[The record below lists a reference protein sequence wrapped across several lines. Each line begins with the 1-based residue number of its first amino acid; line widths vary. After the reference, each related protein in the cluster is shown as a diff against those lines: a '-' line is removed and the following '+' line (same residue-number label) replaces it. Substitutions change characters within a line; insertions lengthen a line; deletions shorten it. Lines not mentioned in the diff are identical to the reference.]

1 MGNVEFNMIVPT
13 GSIIKEYLDESGIS
27 QKELSFRTGIS
38 EKHISNVFSG
48 KSRLTEEF
56 ALKLEKIITKV
67 PASYWL
73 NYEAKYRESLARKEE
88 LLSTKKWDLD
98 SLAKRFKFNE
108 IFGDLDLCIEEQ
120 AIEMLKLLK
129 LSDFCH
135 FEAVYGKL
143 QAEFLAK
150 EGEKEAIAIWLNLC
164 ESEIELQNDE
174 IGMYDAYTLQNMMDK
189 FSKDILESE
198 EDIIINQCRKFCNTN
213 GIYLVVCD
221 GITGSNVQGAL
232 VTYKGNPA
240 IYLRTGDKL
249 KYAFFHELGHLLLH
263 YNKKEISISFD
274 GYEEMTDKE
283 KEADNFAMQ
292 MLNIRE

>member
-1 MGNVEFNMIVPT
+1 MRNVEFNMIVPT
-13 GSIIKEYLDESGIS
+13 GNIIKEYLEESGIS
-27 QKELSFRTGIS
+27 QKELSLRTGIS

-56 ALKLEKIITKV
+56 ALKLEKVVTKV

-73 NYEAKYRESLARKEE
+73 NYEAKYRESMARKEE

-98 SLAKRFKFNE
+98 SLAKRFKFDE
-108 IFGDLDLCIEEQ
+108 VFGGLDLCIEEQ
-120 AIEMLKLLK
+120 ALEMLKLLK
-129 LSDFCH
+129 LSDFSH

-150 EGEKEAIAIWLNLC
+150 EGENEAIAIWLNLC
-164 ESEIELQNDE
+164 ESEIEIQNNDK
-174 IGMYDAYTLQNMMDK
+174 IGIYDSNVLQNMIDELKKAFSLSDEDMIIDK
-189 FSKDILESE
+189 
-198 EDIIINQCRKFCNTN
+198 CRYLCNKN

-221 GITGSNVQGAL
+221 GITGSNVKGAL

-274 GYEEMTDKE
+274 DYEEMTDKE
-283 KEADNFAMQ
+283 KEADEFALKMS
-292 MLNIRE
+292 